1 MIFKKN
7 KANYVALSPVNF
19 LERTA
24 KIFPS
29 YTSIISET
37 KRFTWGE
44 TFNRCNLFASSLIK
58 KKIKIGDVVSI
69 LAPNTYAMYEAHF
82 AIPMSGAII
91 NTINI
96 RLDAKTIY
104 YIINHSKTK
113 LIFVDSEFLPLLRSA
128 LKLFEECLAS
138 RTTLA
143 RRDRN

>member
-7 KANYVALSPVNF
+7 KANHVPLSPINF

-24 KIFPS
+24 KIFPN

-37 KRFTWGE
+37 KKFTWYE
-44 TFNRCNLFASSLIK
+44 TFKRCNLFASSLIK
-58 KKIKIGDVVSI
+58 KKIRIGDVVSI

-96 RLDAKTIY
+96 VINKLVKIFNQTFKFNCSSE
-104 YIINHSKTK
+104 IIW
-113 LIFVDSEFLPLLRSA
+113 F
-128 LKLFEECLAS
+128 
-138 RTTLA
+138 
-143 RRDRN
+143 